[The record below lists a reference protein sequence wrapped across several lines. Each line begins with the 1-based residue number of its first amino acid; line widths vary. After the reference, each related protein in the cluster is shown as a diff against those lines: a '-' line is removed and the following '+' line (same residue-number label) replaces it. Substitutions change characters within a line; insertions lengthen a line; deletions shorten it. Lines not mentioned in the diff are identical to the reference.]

1 MEKKYEAVFCVINE
15 GFSDDVMFAA
25 RKAGAAGGTVLKGR
39 GTAPLEAEQ
48 LFKITVQPEKEIVM
62 LLVPEEIKDNVLR
75 ELYHSAGL
83 GNAGQGI
90 IFSLPVDRALGL
102 SDFSDKP
109 EEKPEFSRAPFCA
122 SSGRRS
128 LRRAALPCLTI
139 RRPDSKIK
147 TEE

>member
-1 MEKKYEAVFCVINE
+1 MDKKYEAVFCVINA

-25 RKAGAAGGTVLKGR
+25 RKAGAAGGTILKGR

-62 LLVPEEIKDNVLR
+62 LLVPEDIKDNVLR
-75 ELYHSAGL
+75 ELYQSVGL

-102 SDFSDKP
+102 SDFSDK
-109 EEKPEFSRAPFCA
+109 EKQQE
-122 SSGRRS
+122 
-128 LRRAALPCLTI
+128 TQ
-139 RRPDSKIK
+139 DK
-147 TEE
+147 E